1 MDFLY
6 IEPKKDIFIEEK
18 DNLEK
23 NIKEIENNINSKKEE
38 KERLEDECIN
48 LKGDYENLEYFVESN
63 SRLKKTINEINFLE
77 ENINNPYFGHM
88 LLTSDNKALDIFI
101 GDNSIDNINLEKVV
115 YDWRS
120 PICSLFYANQT
131 NYQYKNY
138 YYELSFKRN
147 IMIENKELKECV
159 ETYSD
164 EEENTDVNDYFL
176 RKLIKQ
182 KKEEHG
188 FTDIIKSI
196 QQKQN
201 EIIRS
206 DLKTNLICQGVA
218 GSGKTAIIV
227 HRISYLLFNNPSIS
241 AEQFL
246 YIAPNDNFKKE
257 LNELNKKLQID
268 NITLNTLYEYYKNK
282 INLYL
287 NDSEKIKVII
297 DDNDKDIKTIYSN
310 EYIEKNV
317 ELAKKIFLDL
327 IIKYQNDYKLELSDE
342 TDLVKKSNDIYKK
355 VSEILENKIKEKD
368 ELKQNITKMNNELK
382 NSIETI
388 FKNNKETVDFDKGYL
403 EHIKNKFNEIKQK
416 YNKTDYDE
424 IYYKITKYKEMISH
438 NQMIINEKNQEKEK
452 INTTISSVLFR
463 LFNNNSYN
471 EKMNKI
477 KEIEQ
482 TINNLTSENTNMQKV
497 LAVLEEVYSE
507 KANLNKLDKLE
518 NFVKIYSKFI
528 TELNEKREL
537 LKLTNHEV
545 LEFRFKYQNIM
556 KRVYNINFDENT
568 DEVAILEEKLKDII
582 YKLNNI
588 DLNAFEN
595 KEIVLNKMKR
605 DFSPHNIILMYLN
618 KLCYGKY
625 DISEGLSNIKL
636 HRNDAFQI
644 LHILNKMNFNNISNY
659 RYLYVDEAQDY
670 NDQEIKLLRDIE
682 NCNICV
688 FGDYKQNISSN
699 VIIRKD
705 WNDLKSIL
713 GSNTNYYELNENYRN
728 TINVVDYCNINLEL
742 KMKPVGVNGN
752 AIEIIENKSVEDIM
766 DNAKKTDSVI
776 ITNNEKIISELCKDS
791 SIRTFRV
798 KEAKGLEF
806 KNAIVIDD
814 DLDNNSKYIAYTRT
828 LNDLRI
834 YRNIRKKFNDY
845 QEKLLKSISDN
856 ILAMEDADKSIR
868 SDKEFM
874 TQAIE
879 KNSLSIK
886 YLSEELKN
894 DEEFMLQEIKKY
906 DWFIGYAS
914 ELLKN
919 SENFMLQVIKQNSW
933 NARYLSEELRNNK
946 EFMLE
951 AIKQNAWCI
960 LCANSVILN
969 DEEFMLQAIKQESW
983 IINLISQE
991 LRNDKEF
998 MLKAIKINSLC
1009 VEYIDDDLLKDESF
1023 TKKIPEILDISTY
1036 LFENPITDKELI
1048 FKAIEKNEIFCFAY
1062 VDNELRNDGEFMLK
1076 AIEINNDCIGYSSNN
1091 LLNDKEFM
1099 LKVIQKNP
1107 KCINFASIDLKCNKE
1122 FMLNAIEKDI
1132 WCMEYARDNLR
1143 NDKDFM
1149 IEAIKR
1155 QDFRCL
1161 VYENA
1166 NLRNDKNFMLE
1177 AIEIDNRCYELIDSD
1192 LMYDEDIIF
1201 KLKQTN
1207 K

>member
-63 SRLKKTINEINFLE
+63 SRLKKIINEIDFLE

-88 LLTSDNKALDIFI
+88 LLTSDDKALDIFI
-101 GDNSIDNINLEKVV
+101 GDNSIDNMNLEKVV

-188 FTDIIKSI
+188 FSDIIKSI

-206 DLKTNLICQGVA
+206 DLKTNFICQGVA

-241 AEQFL
+241 AKQFL

-257 LNELNKKLQID
+257 LNELNKELQID

-282 INLYL
+282 INFYL

-310 EYIEKNV
+310 EYIEKNAEV
-317 ELAKKIFLDL
+317 VKKIFLDL

-355 VSEILENKIKEKD
+355 VSEIFENKIKEKD

-424 IYYKITKYKEMISH
+424 IYNKITKYKEMISH
-438 NQMIINEKNQEKEK
+438 NQMIINEKNQEKDK

-482 TINNLTSENTNMQKV
+482 TINNLTSENTNMQKE
-497 LAVLEEVYSE
+497 LAVLEGVYSE
-507 KANLNKLDKLE
+507 KANLNKLEKLE
-518 NFVKIYSKFI
+518 KFVKIYSKFI

-537 LKLTNHEV
+537 LKLSNHEV

-568 DEVAILEEKLKDII
+568 DEVAILEEKLKNII
-582 YKLNNI
+582 YKLNII

-605 DFSPHNIILMYLN
+605 DFSAHNIILMYLN

-644 LHILNKMNFNNISNY
+644 LYILNKMNFNNISNY
-659 RYLYVDEAQDY
+659 RYLYIDEAQDY

-728 TINVVDYCNINLEL
+728 TINVVDYCNINLGL

-752 AIEIIENKSVEDIM
+752 AIEIIENKSVEDII

-776 ITNNEKIISELCKDS
+776 ITNNEKIISELYKDS
-791 SIRTFRV
+791 GIRTFRV

-879 KNSLSIK
+879 KNNLSIK

-919 SENFMLQVIKQNSW
+919 SESFMLQVIKQNCW

-946 EFMLE
+946 EFMLK

-991 LRNDKEF
+991 LRKDKEF

-1048 FKAIEKNEIFCFAY
+1048 YKAIEKNEIFCFAY
-1062 VDNELRNDGEFMLK
+1062 VDNELRNNGEFMLK

-1099 LKVIQKNP
+1099 LKVIQINP

-1122 FMLNAIEKDI
+1122 FMLNAVEKDI

-1149 IEAIKR
+1149 IETIKK

-1166 NLRNDKNFMLE
+1166 NLRNDKNFMLK
-1177 AIEIDNRCYELIDSD
+1177 AIELDNRCYELIDSD

>member
-6 IEPKKDIFIEEK
+6 VEPPKDIFTEEK
-18 DNLEK
+18 DNLER

-38 KERLEDECIN
+38 KEGLEDECIN
-48 LKGDYENLEYFVESN
+48 LKGDYENLEDFVESN
-63 SRLKKTINEINFLE
+63 NRLKKIINEIDFLE

-88 LLTSDNKALDIFI
+88 LLTSDNKELDIFI
-101 GDNSIDNINLEKVV
+101 GDNSIDNINFEKVV

-147 IMIENKELKECV
+147 IIIENKELKECV

-164 EEENTDVNDYFL
+164 EEENTEVNDYFL

-241 AEQFL
+241 ARQFL

-257 LNELNKKLQID
+257 LNVLNKKLQID

-287 NDSEKIKVII
+287 DDNEKIKVVI
-297 DDNDKDIKTIYSN
+297 DDSDKDIKTLYSN
-310 EYIEKNV
+310 EYVEKNV
-317 ELAKKIFLDL
+317 EYAKKMFLDL
-327 IIKYQNDYKLELSDE
+327 IIKYQNDYKLEFSDE
-342 TDLVKKSNDIYKK
+342 TDLIKKSNDIYKK
-355 VSEILENKIKEKD
+355 VSAILENRIKEKD
-368 ELKQNITKMNNELK
+368 NLKQDITKMNNELK
-382 NSIETI
+382 NSTETI
-388 FKNNKETVDFDKGYL
+388 FKNNQDTVDFDKGYL

-416 YNKTDYDE
+416 YNKTNYDE
-424 IYYKITKYKEMISH
+424 IYNKIIKCREMIRH
-438 NQMIINEKNQEKEK
+438 NQILINEKNQEKEK
-452 INTTISSVLFR
+452 INITTSSVLYR

-482 TINNLTSENTNMQKV
+482 TINNLTLENTNMQKEV
-497 LAVLEEVYSE
+497 AVLEEVYSG
-507 KANLNKLDKLE
+507 KNNLNKLDKLE
-518 NFVKIYSKFI
+518 NFVKLYSKFI

-545 LEFRFKYQNIM
+545 LDSRFKYQSIM
-556 KRVYNINFDENT
+556 KRVYNITFDENI
-568 DEVAILEEKLKDII
+568 DEVTILEVKLKDII

-588 DLNAFEN
+588 DLNALEN
-595 KEIVLNKMKR
+595 REIVLNKMKR
-605 DFSPHNIILMYLN
+605 DFSPYNIILMYIN

-644 LHILNKMNFNNISNY
+644 LYILNKMNFNNISNY
-659 RYLYVDEAQDY
+659 RYLYIDEAQDY

-682 NCNICV
+682 KCNICV

-699 VIIRKD
+699 SIIRTG
-705 WNDLKSIL
+705 WNDLKNIL
-713 GSNTNYYELNENYRN
+713 GANTNYYELNENYRN
-728 TINVVDYCNINLEL
+728 TTNVVDYCNINLKL
-742 KMKPVGVNGN
+742 NMKPVGVNGN
-752 AIEIIENKSVEDIM
+752 TIEIIENKSIEDII
-766 DNAKKTDSVI
+766 DCAKKTDSVI
-776 ITNNEKIISELCKDS
+776 ITNNEKIISELYKDS
-791 SIRTFRV
+791 SVRVFRV
-798 KEAKGLEF
+798 QEAKGLEF

-814 DLDNNSKYIAYTRT
+814 ELDNNSKYIAYTRT

-845 QEKLLKSISDN
+845 QERILKSISDN
-856 ILAMEDADKSIR
+856 ILVLEDADMTIR

-874 TQAIE
+874 IQAIE
-879 KNSLSIK
+879 KNYLSIK

-906 DWFIGYAS
+906 DWTIEFAS
-914 ELLKN
+914 EMLKN

-951 AIKQNAWCI
+951 TIKENAWCI
-960 LCANSVILN
+960 LCANSAILN
-969 DEEFMLQAIKQESW
+969 DEEFMLQAIEQESW
-983 IINLISQE
+983 IINLIPQE
-991 LRNDKEF
+991 LRKDKEF
-998 MLKAIKINSLC
+998 MLKALKINSLC

-1023 TKKIPEILDISTY
+1023 IKKIPEILDISTY

-1048 FKAIEKNEIFCFAY
+1048 FNAIEKNEIFCFAY

-1107 KCINFASIDLKCNKE
+1107 KCINFASIDLKCDKE
-1122 FMLNAIEKDI
+1122 FMLNAVETDI

-1149 IEAIKR
+1149 IEAIKK
-1155 QDFRCL
+1155 QNFRCL
-1161 VYENA
+1161 VYENS
-1166 NLRNDKNFMLE
+1166 NLRDNKEFMLK
-1177 AIEIDNRCYELIDSD
+1177 AIEIDNRCYELINSD

-1201 KLKQTN
+1201 KLKQTD